1 MASEILTSDQANSR
15 IPWLPFLL
23 IAIGVAM
30 ASISLIYIFL
40 TNTNLYYIN
49 SESFSFILSI
59 FYMLSI
65 PFIVLGVAV
74 FLLMLTESTKGRAT
88 WSKMI
93 FFYGA
98 VLFVLSSVFTIAW
111 QFEIIYN
118 ENWAWDSDLMEYLSL
133 SSAVSS
139 TLGIILCAL
148 AILLLVKAY
157 LKGEIHAKHSYR
169 P

>member
-1 MASEILTSDQANSR
+1 MASEIATPDRAESR
-15 IPWLPFLL
+15 MPWLPFLL

-40 TNTNLYYIN
+40 TNANLYHIN
-49 SESFSFILSI
+49 SESFNFILSI
-59 FYMLSI
+59 FYMLST
-65 PFIVLGVAV
+65 PFIVLGVAL
-74 FLLMLTESTKGRAT
+74 FLLILTESTKERAT

-98 VLFVLSSVFTIAW
+98 VLLVLSSVFTIAW
-111 QFEIIYN
+111 QFEIVFN
-118 ENWAWDSDLMEYLSL
+118 ENWAFDSNLMEYLSL

-139 TLGIILCAL
+139 TIGTILCAL
-148 AILLLVKAY
+148 AILFLVKAY
-157 LKGEIHAKHSYR
+157 LNGEIHAKHGHR